1 MDPESNVNMP
11 LELLSLFC
19 KLVIMAHDPPPR
31 LLIFGRVGVFRLTQ
45 PEGMKLIQECKLK
58 GFHQHPD
65 DITIY
70 EQADLTWAP
79 VRMTIVDL
87 RR

>member
-1 MDPESNVNMP
+1 PPDPRT
-11 LELLSLFC
+11 L
-19 KLVIMAHDPPPR
+19 D
-31 LLIFGRVGVFRLTQ
+31 RVGVFRLTQ
-45 PEGMKLIQECKLK
+45 PEGMKLIQECELK

-87 RR
+87 R